1 MRVNPLSKSDT
12 HDVGKVILSKTF
24 AKMKL
29 MEFDKEYV
37 HGLPDAII
45 ETTPLVD
52 LPVGYE
58 GYLMVANYE
67 TKGLKEYDEQ
77 RDKDSRL
84 LRNKFSPPK
93 TLEDI
98 AYVYAVTT
106 TLCNYLS
113 EYSFNYKNKLRVF
126 IPALV
131 QVEGM
136 GSIGIKSADVDK
148 YLMQIFVLV
157 ADLADE
163 SVMYDEDKPKDWKKN
178 PQSTFLEGVIK
189 GRYQT
194 LAGQVAYNKILL
206 KVRENRAENSILKR
220 FYEEYVLSRDKSG
233 VSLENPGDQDL
244 PLAESTRGVINGFNF
259 RLGNYGVTN
268 NKPFYLIGV
277 KKSNST
283 TLDSLRI
290 PKWFLQDKSIK
301 KFLLDIDK
309 EYAIILEDI
318 MGAGFT
324 DDLNLK
330 PTKGSPRRG
339 NLHSPQD

>member
-1 MRVNPLSKSDT
+1 
-12 HDVGKVILSKTF
+12 
-24 AKMKL
+24 
-29 MEFDKEYV
+29 
-37 HGLPDAII
+37 
-45 ETTPLVD
+45 
-52 LPVGYE
+52 
-58 GYLMVANYE
+58 
-67 TKGLKEYDEQ
+67 
-77 RDKDSRL
+77 
-84 LRNKFSPPK
+84 PPK

-98 AYVYAVTT
+98 SYIYAVTA

-113 EYSFNYKNKLRVF
+113 EDSFNYKNKLRVF

-163 SVMYDEDKPKDWKKN
+163 SVMYDKDKHEWKKN

-220 FYEEYVLSRDKSG
+220 FYKEYVLSRDKSG

-244 PLAESTRGVINGFNF
+244 SLAESTKGVITGFNF
-259 RLGNYGVTN
+259 RLGDYGVTN

-277 KKSNST
+277 KKSNLT

-290 PKWFLQDKSIK
+290 PKWFLQDKDKSIK
-301 KFLLDIDK
+301 EFLLDIDK

-318 MGAGFT
+318 MAAGFS
-324 DDLNLK
+324 DDLDQL
-330 PTKGSPRRG
+330 PIKGSPPKG
-339 NLHSPQD
+339 NRTHFPQV